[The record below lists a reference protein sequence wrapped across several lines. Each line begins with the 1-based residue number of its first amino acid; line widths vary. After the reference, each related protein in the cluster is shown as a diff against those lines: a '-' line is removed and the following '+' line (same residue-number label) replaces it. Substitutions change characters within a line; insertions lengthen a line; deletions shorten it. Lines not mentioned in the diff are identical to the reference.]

1 MYVLGHAGLT
11 AAAALAVNRSVDLR
25 LACALAL
32 LPDVWDKSVKLL
44 APTLHAHNTR
54 GFGHTLVAALL
65 VFAALSVWRRDRR
78 DWWQYGL
85 CYAAHMLLDLGWISN
100 HPRVW
105 FWPLL
110 GPLPRPARES
120 YTAGVQFYNAAGE
133 LLGGAVLLWIAV
145 SRRLHA
151 PGRLSS
157 FLRDGRV

>member
-11 AAAALAVNRSVDLR
+11 AAAALAVDRRADLR

-44 APTLHAHNTR
+44 APALHAHNTR

-65 VFAALSVWRRDRR
+65 VCAALAVWRRGRR
-78 DWWQYGL
+78 DWWLYGL

-105 FWPLL
+105 LWPLL
-110 GPLPRPARES
+110 GPLPRPSRES
-120 YTAGVQFYNAAGE
+120 YTAGVLFYNVAGE
-133 LLGGAVLLWIAV
+133 LLGAALLAWISV
-145 SRRLHA
+145 SRDLFA
-151 PGRLSS
+151 PGRLRA
-157 FLRDGRV
+157 FLRDGRL